1 MTQEKRTVQAEDQE
15 LEAEQTE
22 GLRETADHVGD
33 LSADEGEKPQMTVED
48 LQDQIHK
55 LQQEAE
61 ENYNRYLRTQA
72 DFDNFRRRSRKEKE
86 EFLQYAALPLIES
99 LLPAFDNLERAINS
113 SEESKNFDSLVK
125 GVDMVFRQVNEV
137 LSKEGLKPIEALGK
151 PFDPHYHQAVMQEE
165 STEHEAGIVIAE
177 LQKGYMLKDK
187 VIRPSMVK
195 VSS

>member
-22 GLRETADHVGD
+22 GIRETADHVDD
-33 LSADEGEKPQMTVED
+33 LSADEGEKPEITVED
-48 LQDQIHK
+48 LQDQIQK